1 LTIAADEGER
11 RHISL
16 EAFQAIVIWLLFAA
30 SFYVQIEPAP
40 VDLIFVFAVIVFL
53 PYGLSLTP
61 LVAPLICL
69 LLLYN
74 LGCVLSYLQVISNED
89 ARMFAVTSAY
99 MAVTAIFFAFYVAK
113 APSERM
119 PIIRNGLALGA
130 VIATLFGIAGALDF
144 AGLGKLM
151 SLYGRAMGTFKDPN
165 VFSTYLILPA
175 LMLLQSLI
183 IGGQRRSW
191 LSLIGLLIILA
202 GLFLAFSRG
211 AWVSFAGA
219 TLMLMI
225 LTFILFPQGGVRTR
239 LVVQSVAGVVLLAA
253 LLMALLAIPQ
263 FNDLFVDRLTLIKNY
278 DAGETGR
285 FGRQLHSVPL
295 LLERPLGFGPM
306 EFRHLFG
313 GDPHNTFLNAFASYG
328 WLGGISYFAL
338 VVTTIGAGL
347 KAAFTRAPWQA
358 WSIVVLC
365 PLLTTILQGIQI
377 DTDHW
382 RHFYWMLGMMWGL
395 FAASIMW
402 EREQRSLQT
411 QGNSLYMAHKSE
423 RSAAR

>member
-1 LTIAADEGER
+1 LSIAADGEER
-11 RHISL
+11 RYISL
-16 EAFQAIVIWLLFAA
+16 ESFQAVVIWLLFAA

-74 LGCVLSYLQVISNED
+74 LGCVLSYLQIIDNDE

-113 APSERM
+113 APNERM
-119 PIIRNGLALGA
+119 PVVRSGLALGA
-130 VIATLFGIAGALDF
+130 VIATLFGIAGALDI
-144 AGLGKLM
+144 AGLGERM

-175 LMLLQSLI
+175 LMLAQGLI

-191 LSLIGLLIILA
+191 LSMISLLIILA

-211 AWVSFAGA
+211 AWVSFAA
-219 TLMLMI
+219 AALLLMV
-225 LTFILFPQGGVRTR
+225 LTFTLFPQGGVRTR
-239 LVVQSVAGVVLLAA
+239 LIIQSVAGAVLLAT

-263 FNDLFVDRLTLIKNY
+263 FNDLFADRLTLIKNY

-285 FGRQLHSVPL
+285 FGKQLNSIPL
-295 LLERPLGFGPM
+295 LLESPLGFGPT
-306 EFRHLFG
+306 EFRAMFH

-328 WLGGISYFAL
+328 WLGGIAYFAL

-347 KAAFTRAPWQA
+347 KAVFTRAPWQA
-358 WSIVVLC
+358 WSIVVFC

-382 RHFYWMLGMMWGL
+382 RHFYWMLGLMWGL

-402 EREQRSLQT
+402 EREQRSLQ
-411 QGNSLYMAHKSE
+411 
-423 RSAAR
+423 R